1 MSQSGL
7 GGTTKGAQNVPQFT
21 HRPLVCL
28 IAAVSSNGVIGAGGK
43 LPWRLPGDLRFF
55 KAQTMGCPVIMG
67 RRTWES
73 IGRPLPGRLNIV
85 VSRSTG
91 LQVAGA
97 SVAASLDEALA
108 LCAGVPT
115 VFVIGGGDLYRAALP
130 RAERII
136 LTEIRQAFDGDVRFP
151 DFDRTQWREA
161 RREPQ
166 RSESGIEFDFVWY
179 ERAGA
184 R

>member
-1 MSQSGL
+1 MSQRGL
-7 GGTTKGAQNVPQFT
+7 GGATEGAQSVPQFT
-21 HRPLVCL
+21 PRPTLCL

-43 LPWRLPGDLRFF
+43 LPWRLPEDLRFF

-85 VSRSTG
+85 VTRSAG
-91 LQVAGA
+91 LQATGA
-97 SVAASLDEALA
+97 SVAASFDDALA
-108 LCAGVPT
+108 LCANAPT

-130 RAERII
+130 RADRII

-151 DFDRTQWREA
+151 EFDRGQWRES
-161 RREPQ
+161 RRDPQ
-166 RSESGIEFDFVWY
+166 RSESGLEFDFVWY
-179 ERAGA
+179 ERGPAG
-184 R
+184 